1 MLINT
6 RGLLHLKDREANQYF
21 GGPMDSISHT
31 NSFAMEE
38 KEMDFRFG
46 SINHDKQVADSVI
59 DEVFSKSEKGTL
71 KDENVNKNRSIYE
84 LINETLNK
92 DRFTLKVP
100 EGKKAKF
107 FWAIKFPLNM
117 SQYLSIPNP
126 VRDDNSNF
134 YLLTLIISLFW
145 IWLYTFM
152 LTWWTFRLTVVF
164 KLHYSVIPHII
175 FPLGIAV
182 RDTKKF
188 NDFRKALEL
197 FAEELADQEIS
208 LAEAYSAPIL

>member
-1 MLINT
+1 
-6 RGLLHLKDREANQYF
+6 
-21 GGPMDSISHT
+21 
-31 NSFAMEE
+31 MEE

-71 KDENVNKNRSIYE
+71 KDENINKNRSIYE